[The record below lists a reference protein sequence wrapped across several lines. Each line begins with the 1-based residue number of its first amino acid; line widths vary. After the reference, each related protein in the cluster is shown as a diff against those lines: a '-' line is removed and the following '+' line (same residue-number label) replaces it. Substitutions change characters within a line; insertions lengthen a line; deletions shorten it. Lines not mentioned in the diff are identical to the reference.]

1 MWKQNQTQLSHHA
14 TVQHKAIIVWQSP
27 SSFAYCTADARGTLP
42 GAMAQGELVNVC
54 VYVCVCVCAWV
65 VAG

>member
-1 MWKQNQTQLSHHA
+1 MWKQNQTQLFHHA

-27 SSFAYCTADARGTLP
+27 SSFAYRTADARGTLP
-42 GAMAQGELVNVC
+42 GATAQGELVNVC